1 MDAALASWVLLVLAL
16 LGAGLAWTALVPA
29 RHLGWG
35 NVFWFLASFLTAE
48 LAVFHIVVGAV
59 ALLVLVAAGALGAWP
74 GQLGLALVLASCAAL
89 VVVQWRARSTAAV
102 LEAALREGLGG
113 EYRDAIPVDRLAAAD
128 APIGDELRHPF
139 RFRDPAVEVI
149 RDLRYWDG
157 HRRHRLD
164 LYRPR
169 QPVERAPVLVQIHGG
184 AWQYGDK
191 ARQGQPLMQF
201 LAARGWIAVAIN
213 YRLCP
218 RERFP
223 APLVDCKRAI
233 AWVREHVATFGGDPS
248 FIAVTGGSAGAHLA
262 TLVALTAN
270 RPELQPGFAAEDTS
284 VAACVPFYGVYDF
297 LDREQVRNDRGKMTE
312 WLHANVMPCEP
323 RGDPQLWDVA
333 SPLAQVHERAPP
345 FLVLHGTYDSL
356 AKVEEARLF
365 ALRLREVSR
374 APVVYAELPAAQHAW
389 DLVHSVRAEHSVR
402 AVARFLEWAHARRAH
417 VHATAHAPAAR
428 SHAPD
433 PAHVERAGLV
443 AMLSGTP
450 AAENGRGSAAR

>member
-1 MDAALASWVLLVLAL
+1 MDAPLVSWVLLALAVA
-16 LGAGLAWTALVPA
+16 GAGLAWTALVPA

-48 LAVFHIVVGAV
+48 LAVFNIVLA
-59 ALLVLVAAGALGAWP
+59 ALVVLALVAAGALAAWP
-74 GQLGLALVLASCAAL
+74 GQLGLVLVIASCAAL
-89 VVVQWRARSTAAV
+89 AIVQWRARPTAAV
-102 LEAALREGLGG
+102 LEHALCEGLG
-113 EYRDAIPVDRLAAAD
+113 EDYRAAVPAERLSAAD
-128 APIGDELRHPF
+128 VPVGRELRHPF
-139 RFRDPAVEVI
+139 RFRDPSVEVI

-157 HRRHRLD
+157 HPRHRLD

-169 QPVERAPVLVQIHGG
+169 HPVERAPVLVQIHGG
-184 AWQYGDK
+184 AWQFGDK
-191 ARQGQPLMQF
+191 KDQAQPLMQF

-233 AWVREHVATFGGDPS
+233 AWVREHVASYGGDPS
-248 FIAVTGGSAGAHLA
+248 FIVVTGGSAGGHLA

-297 LDREQVRNDRGKMTE
+297 LDREQVRNDRGKMTA
-312 WLHANVMPCEP
+312 WLRSKVMPCEP
-323 RGDPQLWDVA
+323 RDDPQLWDVA
-333 SPLAQVHERAPP
+333 SPLAQVSERAPP
-345 FLVLHGTYDSL
+345 FFLLHGTYDSL
-356 AKVEEARLF
+356 AKVEEARVF

-402 AVARFLEWAHARRAH
+402 AVARFLEWTHARGN
-417 VHATAHAPAAR
+417 AAR
-428 SHAPD
+428 
-433 PAHVERAGLV
+433 
-443 AMLSGTP
+443 
-450 AAENGRGSAAR
+450 

>member
-1 MDAALASWVLLVLAL
+1 MDAPLVSWVLLALAL
-16 LGAGLAWTALVPA
+16 AGAALAWTALVPA

-48 LAVFHIVVGAV
+48 LAVFHIALGVIVV
-59 ALLVLVAAGALGAWP
+59 LVLVAAGALAAWP
-74 GQLGLALVLASCAAL
+74 GQLGLALALASVGAL
-89 VVVQWRARSTAAV
+89 AIVQARARPTAAV
-102 LEAALREGLGG
+102 LEAALRDGLGDD
-113 EYRDAIPVDRLAAAD
+113 YRAAIPADRLAAAD
-128 APIGDELRHPF
+128 APVGAELRHPF
-139 RFRDPAVEVI
+139 RFRDPSVEVI

-164 LYRPR
+164 IYRPHER
-169 QPVERAPVLVQIHGG
+169 VVRAPVLVQIHGG
-184 AWQYGDK
+184 AWQFGNK
-191 ARQGQPLMQF
+191 EAQGQPLMRF

-223 APLVDCKRAI
+223 APLVDCKRAV
-233 AWVREHVATFGGDPS
+233 AWVREHVASYGGDPS

-297 LDREQVRNDRGKMTE
+297 LDREQVRNDRGKMTA
-312 WLHANVMPCEP
+312 WLQAKVMPCDP
-323 RGDPQLWDVA
+323 REDPQLWDVA

-345 FLVLHGTYDSL
+345 FFLLHGTYDSL

-374 APVVYAELPAAQHAW
+374 SRVVYAELPATQHAW
-389 DLVHSVRAEHSVR
+389 DLVHSVRAEYSVR
-402 AVARFLEWAHARRAH
+402 AVARFLEWAHAQRAL
-417 VHATAHAPAAR
+417 VAHAHAAVAR
-428 SHAPD
+428 ASAPD
-433 PAHVERAGLV
+433 AERVERTGLA

-450 AAENGRGSAAR
+450 AAENGRGSPPG